1 MELALH
7 ELDDTELIERCRT
20 ELPYVM
26 QAFGELVRRHERYV
40 FNVCRRY
47 LDSEDDAEDSTQ
59 EVFLRVFHALPNFEG
74 RSQFRTWL
82 FRIAMN
88 QCHGVAEKR
97 KRYVKHTQY
106 GQYGQDGTEDDFLD
120 TLPGEDSPEQVMSA
134 EDERDCVQRSLSE
147 MRSQDMEIL
156 NLRFMGELSLEDI
169 ANTLNSKLSATKMRF
184 YRAME
189 QFKKVYEKLCT

>member
-1 MELALH
+1 MEPTLQDI
-7 ELDDTELIERCRT
+7 DDTELIARCRT

-26 QAFGELVRRHERYV
+26 DAFGELVRRHERYV

-47 LDSEDDAEDSTQ
+47 FGSEDEAEDITQ
-59 EVFLRVFHALPNFEG
+59 EVFLKVFHALPAFEG

-82 FRIAMN
+82 FRIAIN
-88 QCHGVAEKR
+88 QCHAVAEKQ
-97 KRYVKHTQY
+97 KHFVKHDNY
-106 GQYGQDGTEDDFLD
+106 DSEDDFLD
-120 TLPGEDSPEQVMSA
+120 TLPGGESPDKALSD
-134 EDERDCVQRSLSE
+134 EDERDCVQRSLLQ
-147 MRSQDMEIL
+147 MRQQDMEIL

-169 ANTLNSKLSATKMRF
+169 AATLNNKLSATKMRF